1 MMIPMVELKFILLF
15 LNFEGF
21 HANRH
26 LEIITLSLYTVRKKI
41 EGLYAYFSYI
51 LWAYIHILEQI
62 NDKCYSNGGIH

>member
-41 EGLYAYFSYI
+41 EGLYAYFSFLYFMGLYTYI
-51 LWAYIHILEQI
+51 GTDQ
-62 NDKCYSNGGIH
+62 